1 MSDTPETDANIDPH
15 LYNFV
20 RAKFARKLERERD
33 EAREQLRK
41 ASVEA
46 NTLATSIQKA
56 EYPDAKEFELLG
68 SVAGV
73 ISQINNMYA
82 GVRQQRDE
90 ARKAFVI
97 ATDQMVI
104 AQGNVREA
112 NKERDEARR
121 IITSALASLPV
132 GYIPAHTADTIPSR
146 IADLCK
152 AISELER
159 ERDEVREAFL
169 EMWQSGDAFLPHVD
183 AETISRWRKA
193 AGWEGLE

>member
-1 MSDTPETDANIDPH
+1 MSDTPETDKNVSVGLENADRECVPVD
-15 LYNFV
+15 FC
-20 RAKFARKLERERD
+20 RKLERERD
-33 EAREQLRK
+33 EARE
-41 ASVEA
+41 
-46 NTLATSIQKA
+46 
-56 EYPDAKEFELLG
+56 
-68 SVAGV
+68 
-73 ISQINNMYA
+73 
-82 GVRQQRDE
+82 
-90 ARKAFVI
+90 AFVI

-104 AQGNVREA
+104 AQGKVREA

-183 AETISRWRKA
+183 AETISRWHKA
-193 AGWEGLE
+193 AGWEGAK